1 MRIQEWLD
9 IARLTSLCIP
19 QGRWEKFVLETSM
32 AGQWTNPLILYM
44 IFIDFP
50 ILNAVHVSIAK
61 HVLFPTESLV
71 KQGERL
77 GDHRGL
83 SLHHS
88 DALGV
93 AGKSPQCGHQLVDL
107 QGELIHLQLNSHF
120 LEDGFSLNHLICF
133 WPIIKI

>member
-1 MRIQEWLD
+1 MLISFICAGNKHGRPMDKSLD
-9 IARLTSLCIP
+9 SI
-19 QGRWEKFVLETSM
+19 
-32 AGQWTNPLILYM
+32 ILYM

-50 ILNAVHVSIAK
+50 ILNGVHVSIAK

-120 LEDGFSLNHLICF
+120 LEDGFSLNHLLCF